1 MRQEELTGGKRRW
14 EETTGGKGRQE
25 NATEDNRR
33 QEKTREEACV
43 MLQLSDSHMRHLT
56 DTGTQL
62 QTHTAAKKCVFVYA
76 TISHIASLPACSP
89 SSCFSFSFNPSAA
102 HFIGFTSQS
111 PPAVKLKQLAD
122 KQLTHSHTQS
132 ARYERQPSVPGQTP
146 LQCVQFGRTS
156 SANWGA
162 LALFVCP
169 TLRVELLLWTTA
181 PVAVLLH
188 CDCWQQDEH
197 VPA

>member
-1 MRQEELTGGKRRW
+1 MPKDARW
-14 EETTGGKGRQE
+14 RQE
-25 NATEDNRR
+25 NVRRRRHEARGVNRRQKEIRGDNRR
-33 QEKTREEACV
+33 QGKAREEACV

-62 QTHTAAKKCVFVYA
+62 QTLTAAKKCVFVYA

-156 SANWGA
+156 SAN
-162 LALFVCP
+162 
-169 TLRVELLLWTTA
+169 
-181 PVAVLLH
+181 
-188 CDCWQQDEH
+188 
-197 VPA
+197 